1 MPAVL
6 ALGLA
11 ITPAGATEATGAG
24 STFVYPIL
32 SRWAA
37 EYQSKTGNKIYY
49 QSIGSG
55 GGIAQIRLD

>member
-1 MPAVL
+1 MMIYALVMPAVL

-11 ITPAGATEATGAG
+11 ITPAAATEATGAG

-37 EYQSKTGNKIYY
+37 EYQSKTGNNTIEPF
-49 QSIGSG
+49 
-55 GGIAQIRLD
+55 A